1 MRMIAEKNVIEI
13 SKNGIERLKTAYEV
27 KPGETVEQLLNRMAI
42 YGTANWN
49 YDQCEVII
57 RLVKE

>member
-1 MRMIAEKNVIEI
+1 VIEI